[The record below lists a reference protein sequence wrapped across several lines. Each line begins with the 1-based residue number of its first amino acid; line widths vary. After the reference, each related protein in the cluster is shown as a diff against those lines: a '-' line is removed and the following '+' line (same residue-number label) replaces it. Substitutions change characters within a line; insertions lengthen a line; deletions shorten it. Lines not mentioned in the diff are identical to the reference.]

1 MKSVTVLGST
11 GSIGTQSLEVID
23 ALGLKVAAL
32 AANKSVELLEKQIR
46 QYNPGIAAVYDEAA
60 ADILRAR
67 VSDTR
72 TAIVSGM
79 KGLIAVAE
87 LDDADTVIT
96 SVSGMIGLEPT
107 IAAIKKGKRIALA
120 NKETLVCAGEL
131 VMRSAAEYGAE
142 IIPVDSEHSAIF
154 QCLSGKNASSA
165 DVKSIILTASGGP
178 FRGYDSER
186 LKGVTKAQAL
196 KHPNWK
202 MGSKI
207 TIDSATLMN
216 KGLEFIEAMHLFDAS
231 PDKIRILV
239 HPQSIIHSMVEF
251 SDNSVIAQLGRPD
264 MKLPIRY
271 ALTYPERSI
280 NTDSAL
286 DFLAIRPLT
295 FEEPDMTVFKCLKIA
310 IDAAKTGGTAC
321 ALMNAANETAVSM
334 FLNDRISFCEI
345 YDKVAYVMDNAEI
358 TALCS
363 IEDVFAAKETAERLL
378 RDT

>member
-23 ALGLKVAAL
+23 SLGLKVAAL
-32 AANKSVELLEKQIR
+32 AARGSIDLLEKQIKKYKPR
-46 QYNPGIAAVYDEAA
+46 LAAVYDDIAA
-60 ADILRAR
+60 AKLRER
-67 VSDTR
+67 ISDTR
-72 TAIVSGM
+72 VEIVSGM
-79 KGLIAVAE
+79 KGLIEAAA

-107 IAAIKKGKRIALA
+107 MAAIRKGKRIALA

-131 VMRSAAEYGAE
+131 VMHAASEYGAE

-154 QCLSGKNASSA
+154 QCLAGKNASSS

-186 LKGVTKAQAL
+186 IKNVTKDQAL

-216 KGLEFIEAMHLFDAS
+216 KGLEFIEAMHLFKAS
-231 PDKIRILV
+231 TDKIRILV

-251 SDNSVIAQLGRPD
+251 SDNSIIAQLGRPD

-271 ALTYPERSI
+271 ALTYPERSV
-280 NTDSAL
+280 NSDLPL
-286 DFLAIRPLT
+286 DFLAIQPLT
-295 FEEPDMTVFKCLKIA
+295 FEKPDLDVFKCLKLA
-310 IDAAKTGGTAC
+310 IDAAKAGGTAC
-321 ALMNAANETAVSM
+321 ALMNAANEIAVSM
-334 FLNDRISFCEI
+334 FLYDKISFCEI

-358 TALCS
+358 TALRS
-363 IEDVFAAKETAERLL
+363 IEDVTAARAAAEKLL
-378 RDT
+378 IDA